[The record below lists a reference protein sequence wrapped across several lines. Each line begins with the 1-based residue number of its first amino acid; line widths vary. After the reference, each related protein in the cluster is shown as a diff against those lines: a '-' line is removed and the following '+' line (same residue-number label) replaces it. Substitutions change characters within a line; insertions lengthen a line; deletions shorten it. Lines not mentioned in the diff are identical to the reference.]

1 MDFYNPISY
10 HCGKVTNMIIRDKL
24 GWPVEKLVGR
34 PFTNFIRILLHCNI
48 KQTYR
53 KLHKEKYVKAIC
65 ELYSDGKLDSKT
77 MHIIT
82 DKFDKL

>member
-1 MDFYNPISY
+1 M
-10 HCGKVTNMIIRDKL
+10 TIRDKL
-24 GWPVEKLVGR
+24 GWPVEKFVGR
-34 PFTNFIRILLHCNI
+34 PFTNFMRTCLHVNL

-65 ELYSDGKLDSKT
+65 ELYSEGKLDSKT

-82 DKFDKL
+82 AKFDTL